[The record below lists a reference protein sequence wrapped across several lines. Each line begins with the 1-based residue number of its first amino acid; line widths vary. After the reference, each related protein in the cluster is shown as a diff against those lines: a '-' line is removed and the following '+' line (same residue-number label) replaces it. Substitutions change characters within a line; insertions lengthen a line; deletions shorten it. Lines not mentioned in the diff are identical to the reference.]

1 MGIRIDGST
10 DQISAADG
18 SLTIEGQSINTT
30 GIITA
35 ASFFVGSATTTA
47 SQGVNVGLGASVVSD
62 AVNEISVYTGSV
74 ERLHIASDG
83 KVGINQGT
91 PEGLL
96 HVEAGSSGASYSA
109 NVADTLILERD
120 GACLVDIRTTAVT
133 EGGFVFSDQNARA
146 VGRILYDHSDNAITF
161 GTNGS
166 EEYLRIGSTGLVGV
180 GTDDPSAKLEVYNGA
195 SKINVLTL
203 RTGAGASG
211 YAGLAFASNQT
222 KAREKA
228 AVYFQETNAGAHF
241 TGDLVFAVNGTSG
254 GATQVSSTDER
265 LRITDGGYVGIN
277 TSTPKQELHV
287 HDNTI
292 YEGIFINGSAAPR
305 VTFARGSTA
314 TVEWGVG
321 VDGTD
326 GSKFAIAQ
334 AGNTAK
340 LLLTT
345 GGNLSATGTISDSK
359 GDVRKSFKNEQAG
372 TYTLVAADS
381 GKVIGAQNTVEIPPS
396 VFGDGDMITIV
407 NYTAGN
413 ITLTQG
419 SGLTLYF
426 SGDASTGNK
435 TLATRGMATVW
446 FPAGTTAY
454 MSGTG
459 IS

>member
-74 ERLHIASDG
+74 ERVNINSSGSIAA
-83 KVGINQGT
+83 GIST
-91 PEGLL
+91 FRVL
-96 HVEAGSSGASYSA
+96 AGSDPKIGVGTFTPGYTIEAFGSSNPTVSI
-109 NVADTLILERD
+109 VDTTNAVTTQVRSNSTGGL
-120 GACLVDIRTTAVT
+120 IRTASNHPLV
-133 EGGFVFSDQNARA
+133 
-146 VGRILYDHSDNAITF
+146 L
-161 GTNGS
+161 GTNQA
-166 EEYLRIGSTGLVGV
+166 ENLRITSAGLVGV
-180 GTDDPSAKLEVYNGA
+180 GTDSISGNLEVYNGA
-195 SKINVLTL
+195 SKINVITL

-228 AVYFQETNAGAHF
+228 ALYFQETNAGAHF

-254 GATQVSSTDER
+254 GAAQVSSADER
-265 LRITDGGYVGIN
+265 LRITDEGKVGIN

-345 GGNLSATGTISDSK
+345 GGNLSATGTITDSK
-359 GDVRKSFKNEQAG
+359 GDVRNIPNSSKTGAYE
-372 TYTLVAADS
+372 LVATDG
-381 GKVIGAQNTVEIPPS
+381 GKAIHITTGGITVPNA
-396 VFGDGDMITIV
+396 VFAGGEAVTIV
-407 NYTAGN
+407 NASGSNQT
-413 ITLTQG
+413 ITQATSLTMYNA
-419 SGLTLYF
+419 S
-426 SGDASTGNK
+426 DAATGNR
-435 TLATRGMATVW
+435 TLAGRGVATIW
-446 FPAGTTAY
+446 FHNGSTAY
-454 MSGTG
+454 ISGAG
-459 IS
+459 LS